1 MAYEQKNGQ
10 FTVWK
15 NEKYTQGGNQPY
27 AKGKGLDLSG
37 KEIEVTLWIPKSD
50 KIKGF
55 NLTISEPYVKAD
67 GLPAPQKVESGIGER
82 PTEEESGLPFN

>member
-1 MAYEQKNGQ
+1 MAYEQKDGQ

-27 AKGKGLDLSG
+27 ARGKGKDDQGR
-37 KEIEVTLWIPKSD
+37 EVEVTLWIPKSD

-55 NLTISEPYVKAD
+55 NLTIGKPYQSQGQAET
-67 GLPAPQKVESGIGER
+67 LPPASQ
-82 PTEEESGLPFN
+82 TEQNDLPW